1 MDSDRTDKPKEP
13 YMKPALVFED
23 ELEALA
29 STCADCDLGSGAKAS
44 AVSFCNVP
52 GSETIPCTANFN
64 S

>member
-1 MDSDRTDKPKEP
+1 
-13 YMKPALVFED
+13 MKPALVFED

-44 AVSFCNVP
+44 AASFCP
-52 GSETIPCTANFN
+52 ADGTPPCTANFN

>member
-1 MDSDRTDKPKEP
+1 MTNDSSDKPKEP
-13 YMKPALVFED
+13 YVKPALVFED

-44 AVSFCNVP
+44 AASFCP
-52 GSETIPCTANFN
+52 ADGTTPCTANFN